1 LHTIIID
8 TDDAYAKIQELAARE
23 GKSVATVV
31 IEAIDEKLERD
42 QATPDPEGLAARLI
56 AIGKRTAPLWHDD
69 TPHGELLYDENG
81 LPK

>member
-1 LHTIIID
+1 LHTIIIE
-8 TDDAYAKIQELAARE
+8 TDDAYAKIQELADRE
-23 GKSVATVV
+23 GKSVSTVV